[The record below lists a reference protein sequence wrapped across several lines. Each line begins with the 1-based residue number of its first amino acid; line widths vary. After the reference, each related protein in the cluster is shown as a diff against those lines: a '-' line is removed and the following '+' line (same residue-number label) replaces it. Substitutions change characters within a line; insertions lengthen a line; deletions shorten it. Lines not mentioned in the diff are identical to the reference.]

1 MKSMNI
7 KVEVIGNTILFSNS
21 YIDEKLRGR
30 LRYIEEKYPIK
41 ISSCSSPQLSVEFN
55 ESNKIHQVKVFL
67 QGDDK
72 CDDDIVSDFTL
83 KSEIMV
89 SEVVGW
95 ILLSCVKCDMSMQST
110 TEETE
115 STLVIGGTV
124 IKMDTGKQLDMARYL
139 LGGAV

>member
-7 KVEVIGNTILFSNS
+7 KIEVICNTILFSNS
-21 YIDEKLRGR
+21 YIDENLRGY
-30 LRYIEEKYPIK
+30 LQYIEKKYPIK
-41 ISSCSSPQLSVEFN
+41 IISCSNPQLSVEFD

-67 QGDDK
+67 QGNEK
-72 CDDDIVSDFTL
+72 RYNDIVSDCTL
-83 KSEIMV
+83 ASEAMI

-95 ILLSCVKCDMSMQST
+95 ILLSCAKCDMLNQSPR
-110 TEETE
+110 EETE
-115 STLVIGGTV
+115 STLIINGIV